1 MLYVIPSAMLDLIP
15 YCNVRSGSYW
25 VFNSVLYSRSMYR
38 AIHYQR
44 YLGEYYKQTAAANG
58 LRVAARGGA
67 SATDSA
73 SGASTGAADIS
84 AERKA
89 TIHDGTAAQS
99 NKPVHSLRLVSG
111 VGHDHSLIFQSEQ
124 GLGAILQRW

>member
-1 MLYVIPSAMLDLIP
+1 
-15 YCNVRSGSYW
+15 
-25 VFNSVLYSRSMYR
+25 MYR

-58 LRVAARGGA
+58 LRVAARRSA
-67 SATDSA
+67 SAMDSA
-73 SGASTGAADIS
+73 SGASASSAGAGAADIS
-84 AERKA
+84 AERKP
-89 TIHDGTAAQS
+89 TIHDSTGAQS

-111 VGHDHSLIFQSEQ
+111 VGHDHALIFQSEQ